1 MLPVHTFQQYRA
13 FALRQ
18 ETGVH
23 RLIHGLAV
31 GIDVVREGRVAKS
44 ESHHADFGEMYLHSV
59 GPMPDLPFKGYGKL
73 FHHPTAVRR
82 GVGGFRV
89 AKHLHLPATL
99 DKQAETAGRE
109 RDDAHVGERTERF
122 RDGLIRRRVVLLS
135 TAGELDV
142 AVDRDD
148 ATDATQSEA
157 VVRVRRLPLLGY
169 GKLSSW
175 DRIAERADATL
186 IAASGSHVRA
196 SDGAVRIDDEHSRR
210 LPVRHAHH
218 RIDFDRRAQF
228 DGQHV
233 FALH

>member
-1 MLPVHTFQQYRA
+1 MLPEDYSGARWC
-13 FALRQ
+13 
-18 ETGVH
+18 GI
-23 RLIHGLAV
+23 RL
-31 GIDVVREGRVAKS
+31 GR
-44 ESHHADFGEMYLHSV
+44 
-59 GPMPDLPFKGYGKL
+59 
-73 FHHPTAVRR
+73 HPTAVRR
-82 GVGGFRV
+82 GVGGSRV
-89 AKHLHLPATL
+89 AKHLHRPVTH

-148 ATDATQSEA
+148 ASDATYSEA
-157 VVRVRRLPLLGY
+157 VIRIRRLPRLGY

-175 DRIAERADATL
+175 DRIAERAHATL

-196 SDGAVRIDDEHSRR
+196 SDGSVRIDDKHSRR

-218 RIDFDRRAQF
+218 AIDLDRRP
-228 DGQHV
+228 
-233 FALH
+233 

>member
-1 MLPVHTFQQYRA
+1 M
-13 FALRQ
+13 
-18 ETGVH
+18 
-23 RLIHGLAV
+23 
-31 GIDVVREGRVAKS
+31 
-44 ESHHADFGEMYLHSV
+44 
-59 GPMPDLPFKGYGKL
+59 
-73 FHHPTAVRR
+73 RR
-82 GVGGFRV
+82 GVSGSRV
-89 AKHLHLPATL
+89 PKHLHRPVTH

-109 RDDAHVGERTERF
+109 RDDTHVGERTERF
-122 RDGLIRRRVVLLS
+122 RDGLNRRRIVLLS

-142 AVDRDD
+142 AIDRDD
-148 ATDATQSEA
+148 ASDATQSEA
-157 VVRVRRLPLLGY
+157 VGCIRRFPLLGY

-218 RIDFDRRAQF
+218 SIDLDRRAQF
-228 DGQHV
+228 GGQHV